1 MYPDYNEIAAMFLNA
16 LLIKRGTVASIGYPA
31 ESERPVKFLTPF
43 ENDPRRVD
51 GSRLRSA
58 YGKIH
63 PSSYTVLI
71 FIPYSK
77 GLRFNFLRRA
87 ASEALIFFPTEQ
99 TLKSL
104 VI

>member
-1 MYPDYNEIAAMFLNA
+1 MKA
-16 LLIKRGTVASIGYPA
+16 LLMRRGTVASMGIPA
-31 ESERPVKFLTPF
+31 ERDNPTMFLAALEKAPSKV
-43 ENDPRRVD
+43 E
-51 GSRLRSA
+51 GSRLRRAS
-58 YGKIH
+58 GKMQ

-87 ASEALIFFPTEQ
+87 ASEALIFLPIVQ